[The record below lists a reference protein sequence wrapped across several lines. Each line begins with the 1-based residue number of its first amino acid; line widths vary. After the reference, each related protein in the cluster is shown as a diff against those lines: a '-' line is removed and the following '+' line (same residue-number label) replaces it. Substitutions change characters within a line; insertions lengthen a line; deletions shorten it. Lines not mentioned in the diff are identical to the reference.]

1 MLNSRSAD
9 FHDKNRNFRYEKL
22 ILRSFIDEKSV
33 KSSKKKIFPFFS
45 RVKMSAAIAESA
57 WVNRAQYE
65 GAWEAYQVYK
75 ATGQTVQV
83 GSEIY

>member
-1 MLNSRSAD
+1 
-9 FHDKNRNFRYEKL
+9 
-22 ILRSFIDEKSV
+22 
-33 KSSKKKIFPFFS
+33 
-45 RVKMSAAIAESA
+45 MSAAIAESA